1 MSKIEQDASAK
12 ELAQAMREGLE
23 SRRSLGSQP
32 FGKLPP
38 PSFTSDAQHAL
49 SVHADLLAL
58 PPMAKAGLFSW
69 AVRVVRR
76 VLRSFLRPWLA
87 VQSRYNRLALDA
99 LQALASEISV
109 LAARINDLEASRAT
123 EAFQITTPSAERTS
137 HNHSTTAKAVVSQSS
152 LRYIFVLGHLPA
164 PPARL
169 LLAGEASRGMAR
181 ELETLG
187 YEIYAAEPP
196 GMIASERSAVLAD
209 ATSLPFSDGFFD
221 SVVWSNAPRPM
232 TEQSVDYASGQGWN
246 AVDGEARRV
255 LRPHGTLIADV
266 ALDHDERDDSSLDAF
281 LPSFRRIRTVFY
293 SREAESCLSTSL
305 AAAELPAVQ
314 TRLVSVLVAAEKR

>member
-12 ELAQAMREGLE
+12 EIAQAMREGLE
-23 SRRSLGSQP
+23 SRRGLGSQP

-38 PSFTSDAQHAL
+38 PSFTSDTQHAL
-49 SVHADLLAL
+49 SVHADLLSL
-58 PPMAKAGLFSW
+58 PPMARAGLFSS
-69 AVRVVRR
+69 AVRAARR

-99 LQALASEISV
+99 LQALAGEINV

-123 EAFQITTPSAERTS
+123 ESLQITTSSPARTS
-137 HNHSTTAKAVVSQSS
+137 DNHSTTAKAVVCESS

-187 YEIYAAEPP
+187 YEIYTAEPP

-209 ATSLPFSDGFFD
+209 FTSLPFSDGFFD
-221 SVVWSNAPRPM
+221 CVVWSNAPRPM
-232 TEQSVDYASGQGWN
+232 TEQSVDYASVQGWN
-246 AVDGEARRV
+246 ALDGEARRV

-266 ALDHDERDDSSLDAF
+266 ALDHEERDDSPLDAF

-293 SREAESCLSTSL
+293 SREAESCLSTGL
-305 AAAELPAVQ
+305 VRTELSAVQ
-314 TRLVSVLVAAEKR
+314 GTLVFVLVAAERR

>member
-1 MSKIEQDASAK
+1 
-12 ELAQAMREGLE
+12 MREGLE

-38 PSFTSDAQHAL
+38 PFFTSDAQHAL
-49 SVHADLLAL
+49 SVNADLLSL
-58 PPMAKAGLFSW
+58 PPMARAGLFSW
-69 AVRVVRR
+69 AVRASRR

-99 LQALASEISV
+99 LQALASEINV
-109 LAARINDLEASRAT
+109 LAARINDLEASPAT
-123 EAFQITTPSAERTS
+123 ESFQITTPSAARTLD
-137 HNHSTTAKAVVSQSS
+137 HHSTAAKAVVSESS
-152 LRYIFVLGHLPA
+152 LRYIFLLGHLPA

-169 LLAGEASRGMAR
+169 LLAGQASRGMAR
-181 ELETLG
+181 ELEALG

-209 ATSLPFSDGFFD
+209 STSLPFSDGFFD
-221 SVVWSNAPRPM
+221 TVVWSNLPRPM
-232 TEQSVDYASGQGWN
+232 TKQSVGYARAEVRN
-246 AVDGEARRV
+246 ELDGEARRV
-255 LRPHGTLIADV
+255 LRPRGTLIADV
-266 ALDHDERDDSSLDAF
+266 ALDHDEPSDSPLDAF

-305 AAAELPAVQ
+305 AAAELPAIQ
-314 TRLVSVLVAAEKR
+314 TTLVSVLVAAERR

>member
-1 MSKIEQDASAK
+1 MSKIEQDATAK
-12 ELAQAMREGLE
+12 EIAQAMREGLE

-38 PSFTSDAQHAL
+38 PSFTSDARHAL

-58 PPMAKAGLFSW
+58 PPMARAGLFSS
-69 AVRVVRR
+69 AVRVARQI
-76 VLRSFLRPWLA
+76 LRSFLRPWLA

-99 LQALASEISV
+99 LQALASEINV

-123 EAFQITTPSAERTS
+123 ESFQTTTPSAARTLD
-137 HNHSTTAKAVVSQSS
+137 NHSTAAKAVVCESS

-181 ELETLG
+181 ELEALG
-187 YEIYAAEPP
+187 YEIYAADP
-196 GMIASERSAVLAD
+196 GGLIAPERSAVLAD
-209 ATSLPFSDGFFD
+209 FTSLPFSDGFFD
-221 SVVWSNAPRPM
+221 SVVWSNAPRAV
-232 TEQSVDYASGQGWN
+232 TEQSADYAGLQGWN
-246 AVDGEARRV
+246 ALDGEARRV
-255 LRPHGTLIADV
+255 LRAHGTLITDV
-266 ALDHDERDDSSLDAF
+266 ALDDDELNDAP

-293 SREAESCLSTSL
+293 SREAASCLSTSL
-305 AAAELPAVQ
+305 VRTELPAVQ
-314 TRLVSVLVAAEKR
+314 ALVSVLVAAEKR